1 MKKRALSLLL
11 SAACALSLVLS
22 ACGGDAAA
30 PEASP
35 SAPAGTETPAAAV
48 DQTREIVFAAS
59 RDQCPGEQ
67 DAYYASMSL
76 GVWEPLITKDESN
89 QPAPALATSWE
100 HNEDATV

>member
-11 SAACALSLVLS
+11 SAACVLS
-22 ACGGDAAA
+22 RALTGCGGGPDAPA
-30 PEASP
+30 ESP
-35 SAPAGTETPAAAV
+35 SAPAGTETPAAGV

-76 GVWEPLITKDESN
+76 GVWEPLITN
-89 QPAPALATSWE
+89 
-100 HNEDATV
+100 